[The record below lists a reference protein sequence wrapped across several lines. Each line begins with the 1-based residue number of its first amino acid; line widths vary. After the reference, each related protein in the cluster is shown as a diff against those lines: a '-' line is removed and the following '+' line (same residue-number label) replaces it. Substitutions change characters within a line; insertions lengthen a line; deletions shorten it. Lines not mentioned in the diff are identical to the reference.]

1 MASTTKDVAKM
12 ADVSIST
19 VSRVINESKPVS
31 PEAKKRVLH
40 AIEVLDYKPNEVA
53 RSLVTKKS
61 NLIGVIVSD
70 IGSNYVA
77 QILRGVEEI
86 GRMYNYDIILSSS
99 YGDGQIEVKFAK
111 LLLQKQVEGIIV
123 ISDTLNNKLLYK
135 LEESKKPYIVLN
147 RFYNIDEHYSVG
159 INNKKATYD
168 MTKYLIE
175 KGHKNIACLIV
186 RKDFDR
192 TEEKYKVEG
201 YKKALGENSLKENI
215 IELNGIKENDI
226 ENEIENIV
234 EKIKKEKLS
243 ALICS
248 QDEIAIHV
256 SNYLSDRG
264 INVPK
269 DVSVTAYGG
278 SYITTI
284 HRPKL
289 TAVKVP
295 YYDIGAVAIRSILK
309 EIKGESDSENVM
321 LPARILEGQSV
332 KKF

>member
-1 MASTTKDVAKM
+1 
-12 ADVSIST
+12 
-19 VSRVINESKPVS
+19 
-31 PEAKKRVLH
+31 
-40 AIEVLDYKPNEVA
+40 
-53 RSLVTKKS
+53 
-61 NLIGVIVSD
+61 
-70 IGSNYVA
+70 
-77 QILRGVEEI
+77 
-86 GRMYNYDIILSSS
+86 
-99 YGDGQIEVKFAK
+99 
-111 LLLQKQVEGIIV
+111 
-123 ISDTLNNKLLYK
+123 
-135 LEESKKPYIVLN
+135 
-147 RFYNIDEHYSVG
+147 
-159 INNKKATYD
+159 

>member
-1 MASTTKDVAKM
+1 MASTIKDVAKM

-19 VSRVINESKPVS
+19 VSRVINDSKPIS

-70 IGSNYVA
+70 IGSNYVS

-99 YGDGQIEVKFAK
+99 YGDGQVEVKFAK

-159 INNKKATYD
+159 INNKRATYD

-226 ENEIENIV
+226 GNEIEIIV

-256 SNYLSDRG
+256 SNYLRDRG
-264 INVPK
+264 INVPE

-309 EIKGESDSENVM
+309 EIKGESDNENVM

-332 KKF
+332 KKL

>member
-1 MASTTKDVAKM
+1 MASTIKDVAKM

-77 QILRGVEEI
+77 QIIRGVDEI
-86 GRMYNYDIILSSS
+86 ASMYNYDIILSSS

>member
-1 MASTTKDVAKM
+1 MASTIKDVAKM

>member
-1 MASTTKDVAKM
+1 MASTIKDVAKM

-264 INVPK
+264 TNVPK

>member
-1 MASTTKDVAKM
+1 MASTIKDVAKM

-321 LPARILEGQSV
+321 LPARILGGQSV

>member
-1 MASTTKDVAKM
+1 MASTIKDVAKM

-234 EKIKKEKLS
+234 EEIKKEKLS